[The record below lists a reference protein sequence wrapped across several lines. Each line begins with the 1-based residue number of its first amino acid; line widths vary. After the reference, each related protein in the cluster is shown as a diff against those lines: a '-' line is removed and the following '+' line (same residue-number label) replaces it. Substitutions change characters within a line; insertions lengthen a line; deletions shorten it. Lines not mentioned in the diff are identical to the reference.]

1 MSNDRDPILDA
12 MFEKSR
18 PTYEDDGYVERVMA
32 KVDGRRRNVMFG
44 RLLIV
49 ALIFLLEFLPSSPL
63 QNSVGRITEALSN
76 DLFELNAV
84 WLNFIF
90 APVNSIAGIIG
101 IFLLGLHVLYRRN
114 VR

>member
-1 MSNDRDPILDA
+1 MSNAKDPILEA

-44 RLLIV
+44 RLSIV

-63 QNSVGRITEALSN
+63 QNSVGRFTQALSN
-76 DLFELNAV
+76 DLVELNAA
-84 WLNFIF
+84 WMEFIF

-101 IFLLGLHVLYRRN
+101 MFLLGLHVLYRRN

>member
-1 MSNDRDPILDA
+1 MSNAKDPILEA

-18 PTYEDDGYVERVMA
+18 PTYDDDGYVERVMA

-44 RLLIV
+44 RLSIV

-63 QNSVGRITEALSN
+63 QNSVGRFTQALSN
-76 DLFELNAV
+76 DLVELNAA
-84 WLNFIF
+84 WMEFIF

-101 IFLLGLHVLYRRN
+101 MFLLGLHVLYRRN